1 MVVGVLLAVAPVE
14 LLEDVLLLLLVS
26 VDDALSAA
34 AADLEALASSDA
46 LADLEKSA
54 DRLLSELLEAEALA
68 DSEADLLEL
77 ASSEES
83 RLELVL
89 TDRLSVLVWLR
100 VRLWS

>member
-1 MVVGVLLAVAPVE
+1 MRVGVLLAVAPVE
-14 LLEDVLLLLLVS
+14 LLDDVLLLLLVS

-34 AADLEALASSDA
+34 AAEREALASSEA
-46 LADLEKSA
+46 LADFEKSA

-68 DSEADLLEL
+68 DSDADLLEL

-89 TDRLSVLVWLR
+89 ADRLSVLVWLR

>member
-1 MVVGVLLAVAPVE
+1 MLLAVAPVE

>member
-1 MVVGVLLAVAPVE
+1 MRVGVLLAVAPVE
-14 LLEDVLLLLLVS
+14 LLDDVLLLLLVS

-34 AADLEALASSDA
+34 AAEREALASSEA
-46 LADLEKSA
+46 LADFEKSA

-68 DSEADLLEL
+68 DSDADLLEV

-89 TDRLSVLVWLR
+89 ADRLSVLVWLR